1 MSGGDVCSMQL
12 LPVKTDLA
20 SSEVTMIQIV
30 QRNGV
35 HVGLDLGL
43 GMRNK
48 SKLIPGTGAGM
59 GHKSQLTTLCKQIIL
74 HSICQQNY
82 CFIHKV
88 GSSQKSYSHII
99 NLEYILPG

>member
-1 MSGGDVCSMQL
+1 MQL

-59 GHKSQLTTLCKQIIL
+59 GHKSQV
-74 HSICQQNY
+74 S
-82 CFIHKV
+82 
-88 GSSQKSYSHII
+88 KSYYTVSANRITAS
-99 NLEYILPG
+99 YIRWEVHKRVIHTSLILSIYYLAELYV